1 MISAI
6 IRRCLDCPCIL
17 KNICLQAYEGG
28 YDPECRAA
36 VGALNATC
44 QAFHRVASKVLWSRI
59 FSLRPLVKC
68 LPSDVWVKEV
78 VDVDVDVTNSPS
90 RSAIVRRSLSSACL
104 KQPLTM
110 DGTVCIHRMLHA
122 QAITRPPD
130 PADWERFVAN
140 AAAVTSFRR
149 FGLGPDIDDDAW
161 CTLCLYRHGPT
172 PFLPNLQELVW
183 EESDADVFEY
193 GWQLLGPKLKTLHM
207 GQPPS
212 DTLLLPILRS
222 LHVKCPQL
230 RNLSVQCRSA
240 VGPIDPVVSRAI
252 TQLQHLE
259 TIDLMLPLFDDAL
272 LHLATLPNLTVAKI
286 FLPRNT
292 ELDARL
298 ATTTSPIFPSLTVL
312 HVSMIRLEPHLAAL
326 VDSITSTQ
334 LSEVR
339 LCAAHDPPKDE
350 LRAFLAALARSPS
363 HETLSSVQLSF
374 PLPSGIPLMRS
385 LNAVPP
391 LDHPECLLDIT
402 TFQPLF
408 SCPELTELDVTSFFL
423 HPDDTFVRTLATA
436 CPRLQ
441 SLRLA
446 PPYYAGRLSEVTL
459 DGLLPLFRLC
469 PDLTDLTLPL
479 NATLPPPLRSLA
491 SSSPGEDRDVHA
503 RPDIRPGQSQ
513 LVMLDVGDSPVRAPE
528 DVAAFLSAFCTHPD
542 FEIVS
547 ARGVEGDSHAE
558 HMRMRERHSVL
569 WDQVASLVRLFAR
582 VRGEERDYWSSRIC
596 THSGPSVKAEE

>member
-1 MISAI
+1 MVSAI
-6 IRRCLDCPCIL
+6 IRRCLDCPYIL
-17 KNICLQAYEGG
+17 KSICLQAYEGG
-28 YDPECRAA
+28 YDPDCRAA

-44 QAFHRVASKVLWSRI
+44 RAFHRVASNVLWSRI

-68 LPSDVWVKEV
+68 LPSDVWVEEV
-78 VDVDVDVTNSPS
+78 VEVDVTATPS
-90 RSAIVRRSLSSACL
+90 RSAI
-104 KQPLTM
+104 
-110 DGTVCIHRMLHA
+110 
-122 QAITRPPD
+122 AITRPPD

-140 AAAVTSFRR
+140 AASVTSFRR

-161 CTLCLYRHGPT
+161 CTLCLYRHGPA

-193 GWQLLGPKLKTLHM
+193 GWQLLGPKLKTVHI

-240 VGPIDPVVSRAI
+240 VGPIDPAVSRAI

-272 LHLATLPNLTVAKI
+272 LHLATLPNLSVAKI

-312 HVSMIRLEPHLAAL
+312 HLSVIRLEPHLAAL
-326 VDSITSTQ
+326 VDSIASTQ

-363 HETLSSVQLSF
+363 HETLTSIQLSF

-402 TFQPLF
+402 AFQPLF

-423 HPDDTFVRTLATA
+423 HPDDAFVRTLATA

-479 NATLPPPLRSLA
+479 NATLPPPRRSLA
-491 SSSPGEDRDVHA
+491 TSSPGENINANVNA
-503 RPDIRPGQSQ
+503 DIRHGWQSQ
-513 LVMLDVGDSPVRAPE
+513 LVMLDVGDSPIRAPE

-558 HMRMRERHSVL
+558 HICMRERHSVL
-569 WDQVASLVRLFAR
+569 WDQVAHLVRLFAR
-582 VRGEERDYWSSRIC
+582 VRGEEREYWSSRSC
-596 THSGPSVKAEE
+596 THS